1 MECTLVREADLSQ
14 PEYDYTP
21 DILKD
26 GFVQPRIVSEN
37 NTTPLNPNR
46 EIRDDNDDNY
56 GTFQEEV
63 HVQINEEED

>member
-26 GFVQPRIVSEN
+26 GFVQPRIIPES
-37 NTTPLNPNR
+37 NTTPLNTNR
-46 EIRDDNDDNY
+46 EIKDDNDDNY

-63 HVQINEEED
+63 RVQINEEED